1 MDLLGDFQLYSASEM
16 KKSGIQ
22 LDATLEIIMESNFSK
37 QDLNGKPIYDERGK
51 GQKGPNYWKPEPSIQ
66 AMLTKM
72 QSMACRNI
80 SLQLS
85 GVPS

>member
-22 LDATLEIIMESNFSK
+22 LDATLEIIMESNFFK
-37 QDLNGKPIYDERGK
+37 QHLNGKPIYDERGK
-51 GQKGPNYWKPEPSIQ
+51 EQKGPNYWKPEPSIQ
-66 AMLTKM
+66 TMLTKM
-72 QSMACRNI
+72 LSMACRNI